1 MRHLLV
7 MIMVG
12 VLGFGLAIDSADA
25 RRLGGGKSV
34 GSFSRQASPSATQ
47 SQNTARPNAAPSAP
61 RKGGLMGGMLGGL
74 LAGSLL
80 GALFFGGA
88 FDGIGMMDILLMA
101 GAGFLLFKLFA
112 RRRAATASVGGGA
125 PGHGAQRQQHD
136 AAPFS
141 MPGSSAGGAASGPVG
156 DPEWFD
162 RERFLG
168 GAKEHFMTLQR
179 AWDNNDLPK
188 IQDYVTPELYNMLR
202 DERAAQPANNQTEIV
217 RLFAELGGVQEI
229 GQQAEARVLFHG
241 IISENGSETEFNE
254 TWHLVR
260 ELRGDAPWYVQGIE
274 QNG

>member
-7 MIMVG
+7 MILVG
-12 VLGFGLAIDSADA
+12 VMGFGLAVDSADA

-47 SQNTARPNAAPSAP
+47 TQNTARPNAAPTAGKKS
-61 RKGGLMGGMLGGL
+61 GLMGGMLGGL

-88 FDGIGMMDILLMA
+88 FDGLGMVDILLMA
-101 GAGFLLFKLFA
+101 GLAFLAFKLLA
-112 RRRAATASVGGGA
+112 RRRSATASAGGGGYGMQREQA
-125 PGHGAQRQQHD
+125 PSS
-136 AAPFS
+136 PFQ
-141 MPGSSAGGAASGPVG
+141 MPGSSGTSGAAFGGPQG

-179 AWDNNDLPK
+179 AWDNNDLPR
-188 IQDYVTPELYNMLR
+188 IQEYVTPELYNLLR
-202 DERAAQPANNQTEIV
+202 EQRASEPANNQTEIV
-217 RLFAELGGVQEI
+217 RLFAELGGVQEL
-229 GQQAEARVLFHG
+229 GTQAEARVLFHG
-241 IISENGSETEFNE
+241 VLNENGTETEFNE

-260 ELRGDAPWYVQGIE
+260 EMRDDAPWYVQGIE
-274 QNG
+274 QNA